1 MAVNRSGKS
10 VRISAATS
18 PRRPCGLVIRATAK
32 YLSSPGTAPALSG
45 SALARLARGRAE
57 GQSPCLLQDF
67 QRKPLFQ
74 LHPRGSENGA
84 NGAGGPPLLADYF
97 SEIRRV
103 HFQFQDG

>member
-32 YLSSPGTAPALSG
+32 YLSSAGTPAALSG
-45 SALARLARGRAE
+45 PSADGLGLARAE

-74 LHPRGSENGA
+74 LHPRGSEYGA

>member
-32 YLSSPGTAPALSG
+32 YLSSAGTPAALSG
-45 SALARLARGRAE
+45 PAPAGLARGRAE
-57 GQSPCLLQDF
+57 GRSPCLFQDF

-74 LHPRGSENGA
+74 LHPRGSENGS
-84 NGAGGPPLLADYF
+84 NGAGGPTLLADYF
-97 SEIRRV
+97 SEVRRV
-103 HFQFQDG
+103 HLQFQDG